1 MPMCFS
7 LIASRDSCFRSS
19 FSSAGLKSTTTDL
32 GEGTIIH
39 SWVPKHPSP
48 SKPTLLLI
56 HGIGANAMWQW
67 HEFIT
72 PLTSRFNLYVPDLIF
87 FGDSYSSRS
96 ERSESFQARC
106 VMGLMEAHDVKG
118 KMHVAGISYGGFV
131 AYSMAAQYGERIERL
146 VLCCAGICA
155 EEKDMEKG
163 MFQVKSV
170 EEAVSILLP
179 QRAAQVR
186 QLMKI
191 SFYKPATNV
200 PSCFLNDFI
209 EVMCTDHL
217 KERRELIEELHK
229 DRQMSDLPK
238 ITHPTLIIW
247 GEHDLVFPMELAHRL
262 KRQIGETAELVTIK
276 NAGHAINVEKPK
288 EMQKYMKSFL
298 LDPLPQPKQE
308 KHSNGHKV
316 D

>member
-7 LIASRDSCFRSS
+7 LIASRDSCLRYS

-39 SWVPKHPSP
+39 SWLPKHPSP

-72 PLTSRFNLYVPDLIF
+72 PLTSRFNLYIPDLIF
-87 FGDSYSSRS
+87 FGDSYSSRP
-96 ERSESFQARC
+96 ERSETFQAQC
-106 VMGLMEAHDVKG
+106 VMGLMEAHGVRG
-118 KMHVAGISYGGFV
+118 RMLVAGISYGGFV
-131 AYSMAAQYGERIERL
+131 AYSMARSWGEDEKL
-146 VLCCAGICA
+146 VLCCAGVCA

-163 MFQVKSV
+163 MFQC
-170 EEAVSILLP
+170 
-179 QRAAQVR
+179 
-186 QLMKI
+186 
-191 SFYKPATNV
+191 

-209 EVMCTDHL
+209 EVMCTEHVQ
-217 KERRELIEELHK
+217 ERRELIQALHK
-229 DRQMSDLPK
+229 DRKMSDLPK

-262 KRQIGETAELVTIK
+262 KRQIGDSAELVTIK
-276 NAGHAINVEKPK
+276 NAGHAIN
-288 EMQKYMKSFL
+288 
-298 LDPLPQPKQE
+298 PKQE
-308 KHSNGHKV
+308 KQSNGHKV